1 MKDFSRS
8 ITLFSLCGLN
18 CGLCPMNMG
27 KYCPGCGGG
36 SGNQSCAIARCSLL
50 HGKIEFC
57 FLCSDYPC
65 PKIEEF
71 DSADSFIPHSR
82 RKEDISKALEIG
94 VENYVEEIRQ
104 KRALLE
110 LLVAENDD
118 GRSKALFS
126 LAAYLLDMDEL
137 EEALKEARKEESPG
151 EDKKNRAKRICRILK
166 EKADKRGIV
175 LKLRKKGSP

>member
-1 MKDFSRS
+1 M
-8 ITLFSLCGLN
+8 
-18 CGLCPMNMG
+18 
-27 KYCPGCGGG
+27 
-36 SGNQSCAIARCSLL
+36 